1 MAHERILIVEDD
13 FLIRATLA
21 ETLEDDGFE
30 VLAAESGEQ
39 AVDIVRADSG
49 INLLMTDLALA
60 GGMNGQTLAAEIRG
74 LVPNIPIIF
83 MTGRPDM
90 VAGLNGPRDLIVSKP
105 YMPSSLSAAARQ
117 LLDTL

>member
-1 MAHERILIVEDD
+1 MANERILIVEDD

-39 AVDIVRADSG
+39 AFDIVRAEPG
-49 INLLMTDLALA
+49 IRLMMTDMALS
-60 GGMNGQTLAAEIRG
+60 GGMNGSTLAAAVRG
-74 LVPNIPIIF
+74 LAPDMPIIF

-90 VAGLNGPRDLIVSKP
+90 AAGIAGPRDLVIAKP

-117 LLDTL
+117 LLDGA

>member
-1 MAHERILIVEDD
+1 MANERILIVEDD

-39 AVDIVRADSG
+39 AMDIVRAESG
-49 INLLMTDLALA
+49 ISLMMTDMALS
-60 GGMNGQTLAAEIRG
+60 GGMNG
-74 LVPNIPIIF
+74 
-83 MTGRPDM
+83 RPDM
-90 VAGLNGPRDLIVSKP
+90 AAGLAGPRDLVIAKP

-117 LLDTL
+117 LLDAP